1 MGIDRSGT
9 HEGMYSKIPLQF
21 LPNNGSAPIY
31 IRYSDG
37 SLQKGNGNGWGVF
50 LIEDNF
56 VEKTF
61 LATDKRRT
69 ELIHK
74 DIYDQTGKLVTP
86 SPVRGYF
93 SAKYVDPDFIGER
106 TSARPFL
113 IRYSDIALVFAEAA
127 GPDEGLALVLSLI
140 HI

>member
-1 MGIDRSGT
+1 MLDEMYTQAAYWSRKVVFDYKETYNFDSDLRSIYDVTKPDGPEHIFIMGIDRSGT

-74 DIYDQTGKLVTP
+74 DIYDQTGKLVT
-86 SPVRGYF
+86 
-93 SAKYVDPDFIGER
+93 
-106 TSARPFL
+106 
-113 IRYSDIALVFAEAA
+113 
-127 GPDEGLALVLSLI
+127 
-140 HI
+140 